1 MMIEQDHCV
10 YVKWSKDNFLILFLY
25 ADDILL
31 AGNDKE
37 MIVAMQGWLSSKFEM
52 KDMSEVSYVLGVKI
66 LRDHSK
72 KLLGLSQETYI
83 KKILERVQ
91 IQVCKLVDTIVEKG
105 ITLSIIIC
113 PQTSDEKD
121 KIARVPYSNAIESL
135 M

>member
-1 MMIEQDHCV
+1 
-10 YVKWSKDNFLILFLY
+10 
-25 ADDILL
+25 
-31 AGNDKE
+31 
-37 MIVAMQGWLSSKFEM
+37 M
-52 KDMSEVSYVLGVKI
+52 KHVLGVKI
-66 LRDHSK
+66 LRYRSK